1 MNNNK
6 FNIGDRVELL
16 SVDQYDTAY
25 KLKTGDIGIIT
36 YLGYKGSCR
45 VDFPNKLNRV
55 IYYSQIK
62 LVEEPIENIQTKE
75 KYVKCI
81 DFTPFWCDLE
91 LNKIYKVIDESKYVY
106 RLEGVSTLWG
116 KSKFEEIPN
125 PQNPVKSSV
134 SEPRKSNKM
143 ELLMPVLD
151 IIERLQ
157 ELEVNK
163 DNIEEIISKI
173 ESDELIESCGRW
185 HELKIQELEYEKS
198 VLEKEN
204 TELKAK
210 IYSMNFDMCDILTIV
225 DKYKEMK

>member
-36 YLGYKGSCR
+36 YLGYTGICR

-55 IYYSQIK
+55 VYYDQIK
-62 LVEEPIENIQTKE
+62 LVEKSMKTPQSKE

-81 DFTPFWCDLE
+81 DNKEYALGILE
-91 LNKIYKVIDESKYVY
+91 LQNLYKVTSESNMCYK
-106 RLEGVSTLWG
+106 LEINSPNKWWN
-116 KSKFEEIPN
+116 KERFEKIEIPN

-134 SEPRKSNKM
+134 SEPQKSNKM
-143 ELLMPVLD
+143 ELLMPILD

-157 ELEVNK
+157 ELEIDK
-163 DNIEEIISKI
+163 DNVEDIIARI
-173 ESDELIESCGRW
+173 
-185 HELKIQELEYEKS
+185 EYEDASEDEIK
-198 VLEKEN
+198 LLKNKIKELDDEN
-204 TELKAK
+204 SELKAK